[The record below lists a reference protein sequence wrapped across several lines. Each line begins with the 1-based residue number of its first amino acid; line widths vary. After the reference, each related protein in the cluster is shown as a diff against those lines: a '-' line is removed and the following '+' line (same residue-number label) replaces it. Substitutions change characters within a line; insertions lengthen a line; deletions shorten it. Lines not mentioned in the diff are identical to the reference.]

1 MNCQLNG
8 PHKLTDIKM
17 LDDIKTSNSNTAF
30 TYIAGEF
37 KIIHFDISFGNTSA
51 NDMETCFII
60 YMLAQSLQL
69 RKHQITYSLA
79 LKKGFDRLLN
89 YVVH

>member
-1 MNCQLNG
+1 VNCQLNG

-60 YMLAQSLQL
+60 YVSTISAV
-69 RKHQITYSLA
+69 
-79 LKKGFDRLLN
+79 KKTPNNLFFGSQKGIDRLLN